1 MKCLDQKI
9 EGVYLIEQLP
19 HLYYHF
25 DIYNI
30 IKDSAINYKDP
41 YFKYIL
47 PFELEVIS
55 EKYSNCTFFDLN
67 RK

>member
-1 MKCLDQKI
+1 MKCLDQNI
-9 EGVYLIEQLP
+9 EGVYLIEQLQ
-19 HLYYHF
+19 HLYYHS

-30 IKDSAINYKDP
+30 IKDSAINYKDS
-41 YFKYIL
+41 YFKYTL